1 MSVWVACCPSFISI
15 ADVRRNVHE
24 SRTHRS
30 QFGQLRAF
38 EGTADLSRSLKTGS
52 VPRLG
57 IHYLPLSRSPLPA
70 AAVESVAIS
79 SELQRHRHEARRLRA
94 QYSHDRALHA
104 ALALDLAIRTV
115 ACRMLA
121 LGCAVASRLFGSE
134 GRRKRC
140 HSSR

>member
-1 MSVWVACCPSFISI
+1 VADRYRAWPAEI
-15 ADVRRNVHE
+15 
-24 SRTHRS
+24 
-30 QFGQLRAF
+30 GQLRAF
-38 EGTADLSRSLKTGS
+38 EGTADISRSLKTGS

-57 IHYLPLSRSPLPA
+57 IHCLPLSRSPLP

-121 LGCAVASRLFGSE
+121 LGCAVASRLFGS
-134 GRRKRC
+134 R
-140 HSSR
+140 

>member
-1 MSVWVACCPSFISI
+1 M
-15 ADVRRNVHE
+15 
-24 SRTHRS
+24 RTLVPHLERS
-30 QFGQLRAF
+30 ASNDRLSATAQLRAF
-38 EGTADLSRSLKTGS
+38 EGTADISRSLKTGS

-57 IHYLPLSRSPLPA
+57 IHYLPLSRSPLP

-104 ALALDLAIRTV
+104 ALALDLAIRTA